1 MKSVFKPVLL
11 AGLMAVALGALAQ
24 PGPGPGAG
32 PGAGNPSASANP
44 EFRDRLQA
52 RMQRH
57 MDRRAADLK
66 AKLKLSAEQDSAWNA
81 YVAAMKPPAVG
92 PHPSRAELDKLTTPE
107 RLDKMRELRKQR
119 EAEMDKRD
127 DATRAFYATL
137 TAEQKK
143 VFDANTGR
151 PWGDRGSRG
160 DRRPPRKD

>member
-11 AGLMAVALGALAQ
+11 AGLMAAALTTLAQ
-24 PGPGPGAG
+24 PGPGTGPGPAAGAG
-32 PGAGNPSASANP
+32 GPSASP
-44 EFRDRLQA
+44 EIRERMQA
-52 RMQRH
+52 RAKRH

-66 AKLKLSAEQDSAWNA
+66 AKLKLSAEQEGAWNS
-81 YVAAMKPPAVG
+81 YVAAMQPPATF
-92 PHPSRAELDKLTTPE
+92 PHPQRAELDKLTTPE

-137 TAEQKK
+137 NAEQKK

-151 PWGDRGSRG
+151 PFGGRG
-160 DRRPPRKD
+160 DRKPR

>member
-11 AGLMAVALGALAQ
+11 AGLMAVTLSTLAQ
-24 PGPGPGAG
+24 PGPGTG
-32 PGAGNPSASANP
+32 PGPGPSAGSPAADP
-44 EFRDRLQA
+44 EIRDRMQA

-57 MDRRAADLK
+57 MDRRTASLK
-66 AKLKLSAEQDSAWNA
+66 AKLKLGAEQESAWNA
-81 YVAAMKPPAVG
+81 YVAAMKPPAFSQ
-92 PHPSRAELDKLTTPE
+92 HPGRAEMDKLTTPE

-137 TAEQKK
+137 NAEQKK

-160 DRRPPRKD
+160 ERRPRKD

>member
-11 AGLMAVALGALAQ
+11 AGLMAAALTTLAE
-24 PGPGPGAG
+24 PGPGTG
-32 PGAGNPSASANP
+32 PGTGNPSASANP
-44 EFRDRLQA
+44 EFRDRMQA

-57 MDRRAADLK
+57 IDRRSADLK
-66 AKLKLSAEQDSAWNA
+66 AKLKLSAEQESAWSS
-81 YVAAMKPPAVG
+81 YVAAMKPPAFG
-92 PHPSRAELDKLTTPE
+92 QYPSRSDMDKLTTPE

-137 TAEQKK
+137 NAEQKK

-151 PWGDRGSRG
+151 PLGDRGSRG
-160 DRRPPRKD
+160 ERRPRKD